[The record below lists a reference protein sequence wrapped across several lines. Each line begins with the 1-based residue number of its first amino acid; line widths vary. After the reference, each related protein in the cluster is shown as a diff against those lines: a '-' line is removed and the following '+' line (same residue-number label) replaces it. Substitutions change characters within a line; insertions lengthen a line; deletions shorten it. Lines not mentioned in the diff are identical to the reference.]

1 MRRLAINR
9 LRERRPLDEAAVD
22 RFVGRQ
28 TFPIVEGRRCTFC
41 WRGDADEVWVRHRIV
56 GQPQQVPMRRLGDT
70 SLWFAMLEVPE
81 GSRVEYQ
88 LETRRGETYEQFND
102 PLNPL
107 VAHSPVGSSSVLHAQ
122 GYLTPDWTRP
132 DPDARP
138 GALHEHVLHS
148 KALRRQSHYRVYLP
162 ARFRHSHRYPLLVVH
177 DGDDYLRYAAMQTV
191 LDNLIHRLDMAEVV
205 VAFTNPGDRN
215 KEYAASAAHARFVT
229 HELVPHLES
238 QLPLL
243 GGRAGR
249 ALMGASF
256 GGVASLTTAYRAP
269 DAYGSLILQSGSFV
283 FTDFGM
289 DHGGGEVFDP
299 VVRFVNR
306 YRAQPRK
313 VADRAFVSCGMYE
326 PLITPNRSMVPVFEG
341 AGMDVR
347 YVEARDGHSWED
359 WRDRLRDALAWTF
372 PGPQKYVYE

>member
-1 MRRLAINR
+1 MTDSHDSGAQSPRYTP
-9 LRERRPLDEAAVD
+9 LRERHEALGASFTDFGGWQMPVRYTSDLAEHRAVREAAGIFD
-22 RFVGRQ
+22 
-28 TFPIVEGRRCTFC
+28 I
-41 WRGDADEVWVRHRIV
+41 
-56 GQPQQVPMRRLGDT
+56 
-70 SLWFAMLEVPE
+70 
-81 GSRVEYQ
+81 
-88 LETRRGETYEQFND
+88 
-102 PLNPL
+102 
-107 VAHSPVGSSSVLHAQ
+107 
-122 GYLTPDWTRP
+122 
-132 DPDARP
+132 
-138 GALHEHVLHS
+138 
-148 KALRRQSHYRVYLP
+148 SH
-162 ARFRHSHRYPLLVVH
+162 
-177 DGDDYLRYAAMQTV
+177 
-191 LDNLIHRLDMAEVV
+191 MAEVV

-215 KEYAASAAHARFVT
+215 KEYANSAAHARFVT

-341 AGMDVR
+341 TGMDVR